1 MVNQIEFRTKNGRLV
16 ASGIQVPNAFLDYG
30 VRGIRAY
37 AYSIGS
43 DIASNQESKGNPV
56 SAFYVDGYKSR
67 NPEQMK
73 RNLTWEFGSS
83 NVMKKAIE
91 EALDMAKSLSLSLA
105 RQPTGD
111 MSNSWG
117 LYINGVKREVNSVDF
132 SKIKVDDDVRITSDK
147 QYARYLESGKWSG
160 TKALQ
165 RRLKKSQARINR
177 KRYRGAVNVTKNIAV
192 KLKRKYKSIV
202 VTDKWYE
209 SGKSPI
215 PIAFGKDQRWP
226 AVLFGFRRAR

>member
-1 MVNQIEFRTKNGRLV
+1 MANQIEFRSKSGKLI
-16 ASGIQVPNAFLDYG
+16 ASGVQVPAAFLDYG
-30 VRGIRAY
+30 ARGIRAY
-37 AYSIGS
+37 AYKIGS
-43 DIASNQESKGNPV
+43 DIAAKQEAKGNMV

-73 RNLTWEFGSS
+73 RNLTWEFGAS

-91 EALDMAKSLSLSLA
+91 DALDMAKSLSISLA
-105 RQPTGD
+105 REPSGQ

-132 SKIKVDDDVRITSDK
+132 SKLKTDDDVRITSDK
-147 QYARYLESGKWSG
+147 QYARFLESGKWAG

-165 RRLKKSQARINR
+165 RRLKKAQARMNR

-192 KLKRKYKSIV
+192 NKI
-202 VTDKWYE
+202 
-209 SGKSPI
+209 I
-215 PIAFGKDQRWP
+215 MA
-226 AVLFGFRRAR
+226 

>member
-1 MVNQIEFRTKNGRLV
+1 MQNQIEFRTKNGRLV
-16 ASGIQVPNAFLDYG
+16 ASGVQVPAAFLEYG
-30 VRGIRAY
+30 SRGIRAY
-37 AYSIGS
+37 AYNIGS
-43 DIASNQESKGNPV
+43 DIARKQEAKGNPI

-83 NVMKKAIE
+83 NVMRKAIE
-91 EALDMAKSLSLSLA
+91 EGLELAKRLSLSLA
-105 RQPTGD
+105 RQPTGS
-111 MSNSWG
+111 MSSSWG

-132 SKIKVDDDVRITSDK
+132 SKLKTDDDVRITSDK
-147 QYARYLESGKWSG
+147 QYARYLESGKWAGS
-160 TKALQ
+160 KALQ
-165 RRLKKSQARINR
+165 RRMKKAQARINR

-192 KLKRKYKSIV
+192 KLKNKYKSIV

-226 AVLFGFRRAR
+226 AVLFGFRRAK

>member
-1 MVNQIEFRTKNGRLV
+1 MANQIEFRSKSGKLI
-16 ASGIQVPNAFLDYG
+16 ASGVQVPAAFLDYG
-30 VRGIRAY
+30 ARGIRAY
-37 AYSIGS
+37 AYKIGS
-43 DIASNQESKGNPV
+43 DIAAKQEAKGNMV

-67 NPEQMK
+67 NPEEMK
-73 RNLTWEFGSS
+73 RNLTWEFGAS

-91 EALDMAKSLSLSLA
+91 DALDMAKSLSISLA
-105 RQPTGD
+105 REPSGQ

-132 SKIKVDDDVRITSDK
+132 SKLKTDDDVRITSDK
-147 QYARYLESGKWSG
+147 QYARFLESGKWAG

-165 RRLKKSQARINR
+165 RRLKKAQARMNR

-192 KLKRKYKSIV
+192 KLKNRYKSIV

-226 AVLFGFRRAR
+226 AVLFGFRRAK